1 MEESRSNI
9 ELVYAALAAYQRGD
23 QDELRRLMDPE
34 IEVHGES
41 GLINAG
47 TYHGF
52 DGFMEWIGQWEE
64 AWDPVTYELLDPI
77 EVGDSLVV
85 VPVHAVGRGAVSGV
99 EIDSVFGWLYEIR
112 DGLATRFHVY
122 VTVDGA
128 VDVARD
134 LAKAP
139 R

>member
-1 MEESRSNI
+1 VERSRSNV

-23 QDELRRLMDPE
+23 QDELRGLMDPD

-52 DGFMEWIGQWEE
+52 EGFLEWIAEWEE
-64 AWDPVTYELLDPI
+64 AWDPVNYELLEPI
-77 EVGDSLVV
+77 EIGESLLV
-85 VPVHAVGRGAVSGV
+85 VPVHTVGRGAVSGV

-112 DGLATRFHVY
+112 DGRSTRFHVY
-122 VTVDGA
+122 VTVDRA
-128 VDVARD
+128 LEVARE
-134 LAKAP
+134 LAQVPK
-139 R
+139 